1 MDSNVSVPVPKRT
14 MWGTGIREIDDA
26 IGGFRYGR
34 VYGFS
39 GETGA
44 GATIMCTQLLVNAAR
59 HGDKGAI
66 ILTNESKDEYL
77 SNAGKLDFG
86 FEEYRKAS
94 KSIVEEYYK
103 KGMIEII
110 RASERLYT
118 LKSAAESDPRNVLA
132 YIKKLSN
139 EINNILINSNV
150 SVLAIDR
157 ATAFFLRDDYE
168 SGTMLLNSIGD
179 RGTRDPKRIIFV
191 TAEAGKLE
199 YVKVSGLIEL
209 GLPDKTGTRRA
220 TVRQM
225 DGPHASQFQYR
236 ITYHGISNAQS
247 DVKDTGSL
255 LRRVQN

>member
-1 MDSNVSVPVPKRT
+1 MGSNVSLPVPKRT

-34 VYGFS
+34 AYGFS

-44 GATIMCTQLLVNAAR
+44 GATIMCTQLLVNAVR

-66 ILTNESKDEYL
+66 ILTSESKDEYL
-77 SNAGKLDFG
+77 SNARKLDFG

-110 RASERLYT
+110 QSSERLYT

-132 YIKKLSN
+132 YIKRLSS
-139 EINNILINSNV
+139 EINDILINSNV
-150 SVLAIDR
+150 SVLVIDR
-157 ATAFFLRDDYE
+157 VTAFFVREDYE
-168 SGTMLLNSIGD
+168 SGTMLLNSIGG
-179 RGTRDPKRIIFV
+179 RGTKDPKRIIFV
-191 TAEAGKLE
+191 TAEAGKLG

-209 GLPDKTGTRRA
+209 GLPDKTGTRCA

-225 DGPHASQFQYR
+225 DGSHASQFQYR
-236 ITYHGISNAQS
+236 ITDHGISDTQT
-247 DVKDTGSL
+247 DDKDTESL
-255 LRRVQN
+255 LRRV